1 MPQQPPR
8 RNGMVVNASVRRAT
22 PRVSSGR
29 RQGVSGRL
37 REVRRY
43 WYAYLFISPFF
54 VLFAVFGLYPYAN
67 AFVLSFLEWDGIG
80 ERTWVGLANYS
91 TLLQDEIWWRSLYNS
106 FWLLVVTTLNLPL
119 ALVLAFVLNS
129 RLVRLRELFRIAY
142 FMPVVASSVAVSIVF
157 VTLFGERYGLLNY
170 VLSLVGQGGVAWLE
184 DSLWIKP
191 AIALVVIW
199 RWFGWNVIIYLAGL
213 QSIPEELYE
222 AARIDGASTFQ
233 VFRYVTVPLLKPV
246 ITFTVVLS
254 IIGGLQL
261 FDEPLLL
268 AGGTGTTSPGGTD
281 RAGLTVLVYL
291 YSMGFHYLKFGYAA
305 ALSVALFVVIAVFSF
320 LYYRLVG
327 SRED

>member
-1 MPQQPPR
+1 MR
-8 RNGMVVNASVRRAT
+8 RV
-22 PRVSSGR
+22 
-29 RQGVSGRL
+29 
-37 REVRRY
+37 

-54 VLFAVFGLYPYAN
+54 ILFAIFGLYPYAN

-80 ERTWVGLANYS
+80 DKSWVGLENYRE
-91 TLLQDEIWWRSLYNS
+91 LLQDGIWWKSLYNS

-119 ALVLAFVLNS
+119 AMVLAFVLNS
-129 RLVRLRELFRIAY
+129 RLVRLREVFRVAY

-157 VTLFGERYGLLNY
+157 VTMFGERYGLLNY
-170 VLSLVGQGGVAWLE
+170 LLSLLGHDGVAWLE
-184 DSLWIKP
+184 DAFWIKP

-213 QSIPEELYE
+213 QSIPDELYE
-222 AARIDGASTFQ
+222 AAKIDGASTWQ
-233 VFRYVTVPLLKPV
+233 LFRYVTIPLMKPV
-246 ITFTVVLS
+246 ITFTIVLS

-268 AGGTGTTSPGGTD
+268 AGGTATTSPGGTD

-291 YSMGFHYLKFGYAA
+291 YSTGFHYLKFGYAA
-305 ALSVALFVVIAVFSF
+305 ALSVALFVIIALFSF

-327 SRED
+327 SRNDD

>member
-1 MPQQPPR
+1 MALRESVARADPRPP
-8 RNGMVVNASVRRAT
+8 AT
-22 PRVSSGR
+22 RTGGR
-29 RQGVSGRL
+29 RPARL
-37 REVRRY
+37 WKLRRV

-54 VLFAVFGLYPYAN
+54 ILFAIFGLYPYVD
-67 AFVLSFLEWDGIG
+67 AFVLSFHEWDGIG
-80 ERTWVGLANYS
+80 EKSWVGLENYRD
-91 TLLQDEIWWRSLYNS
+91 LLGDDVWWKSLYNS

-119 ALVLAFVLNS
+119 AMLLAFFLNS
-129 RLVRLRELFRIAY
+129 RLVRLRAFFRVAY

-157 VTLFGERYGLLNY
+157 VTIFGERYGLANY
-170 VLSLVGQGGVAWLE
+170 LLSLLGQEGVAWL
-184 DSLWIKP
+184 DDASWIKP

-222 AARIDGASTFQ
+222 AARLDGASTWQ
-233 VFRYVTVPLLKPV
+233 LFRYVTIPLMKPV
-246 ITFTVVLS
+246 ITFTIVLS

-291 YSMGFHYLKFGYAA
+291 YSSGFHYLKFGYAA
-305 ALSVALFVVIAVFSF
+305 ALSVALFAVIAVFSF

-327 SRED
+327 SREN